1 MWWLLAIVGL
11 VLFFV
16 LYVFFAPIYIEIDS
30 LNGIYRIRF
39 HRLLRV
45 SLVMSD
51 GSLWLDTRFLFWQR
65 RIDLT
70 ASKQRDEKQKPGP
83 ETKRRKVKRQRFSWK
98 RMKAILGSFKV
109 TRCYITFDTGY
120 PALNGKLYPWVYLL
134 GFYLQKNITVN
145 FTGKNA
151 VVLTIQN
158 NLARITRAYLRNK

>member
-1 MWWLLAIVGL
+1 MWLLAIVVP

-30 LNGIYRIRF
+30 LKGIYRIRF

-45 SLVMSD
+45 SLGMSD
-51 GSLWLDTRFLFWQR
+51 DMLWLDTRFLFWQR

-70 ASKQRDEKQKPGP
+70 AAKQRNEKQKPGP
-83 ETKRRKVKRQRFSWK
+83 EKKGRNGKGQQFSWK
-98 RMKAILGSFKV
+98 RWRAILGTFRV
-109 TRCYITFDTGY
+109 TQCYITFDTGY

-134 GFYLQKNITVN
+134 GFYLKKDITVN

-151 VVLTIQN
+151 VVLKIQN
-158 NLARITRAYLRNK
+158 NLARIARAYIRNK